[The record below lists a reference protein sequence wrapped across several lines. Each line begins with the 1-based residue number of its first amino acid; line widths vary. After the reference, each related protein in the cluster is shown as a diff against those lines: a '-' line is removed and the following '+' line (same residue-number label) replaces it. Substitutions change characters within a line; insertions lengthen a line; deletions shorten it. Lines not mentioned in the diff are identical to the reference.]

1 MINKLDPVDA
11 WLLQKWGKFSASLI
25 YKLNTP
31 GKSLAGF
38 DTYGASYIEDKV
50 MERLRPMT
58 QRPELEYVE
67 SLMHGKQYE
76 SAAYEWYIKETKNYS
91 MRHFGEANPVF
102 LPFNSYSGGSPDGL
116 MGEGEIIYCGLESKC
131 PSNPKN
137 HYKYCGWKTQFDLK
151 EGRKEYYGQC
161 QFLLMI
167 TKADVWHFVSFDESF
182 YNTKKRGKIIEV
194 KPDQKY
200 QDNLE
205 IRLINAEKEVNR
217 LIVEFNNSK

>member
-1 MINKLDPVDA
+1 MINQLDPIDL
-11 WLLQKWGKFSASLI
+11 WHLMRYKKFTASMI
-25 YKLNTP
+25 SRLNTP
-31 GKSLAGF
+31 GSSLSGF
-38 DTYGASYIEDKV
+38 DSFGKSYIEDKV
-50 MERLRPMT
+50 IQRLRPLT

-67 SLMHGKQYE
+67 SLMNGRQYE
-76 SAAYEWYIKETKNYS
+76 QHAHEWYVSETKNYN
-91 MRHFGEANPVF
+91 MKHFGESNPVF
-102 LPFNSYSGGSPDGL
+102 LEFNDYSGGSPDGL
-116 MGEGEIIYCGLESKC
+116 MGEGEKIYLGSEYKC

-167 TKADVWHFVSFDESF
+167 TKADEWHWVSYDESF
-182 YNTKKRGKIIEV
+182 YNVKKRGKIIEV
-194 KPDQKY
+194 KPDRKY

-217 LIVEFNNSK
+217 LIEQFNNG